1 MYGQLIEQAE
11 KYLRSLYEQDNIA
24 EQLMRKLTELMA
36 AGEANA
42 DAACRA
48 MRLSRRTLQR
58 RLRAEKTSFQKVL
71 NEARAVLAVN
81 YLSDERLKSSKSRCC
96 SAIRTSARSR
106 QLSSPGTTCRRPNT
120 ASVFSAT
127 SEPFD
132 CSLTDAYSGASIL
145 FRYFS
150 FSKGSNRPSSSTS
163 KRIDCPGYTPS
174 TTSES
179 RTITTPFTS
188 T

>member
-81 YLSDERLKSSKSRCC
+81 YLSDERLKSFDVAMLLGYSNISSFTTAFKSWYDMPP
-96 SAIRTSARSR
+96 TEYR
-106 QLSSPGTTCRRPNT
+106 QKFLST
-120 ASVFSAT
+120 
-127 SEPFD
+127 
-132 CSLTDAYSGASIL
+132 
-145 FRYFS
+145 
-150 FSKGSNRPSSSTS
+150 
-163 KRIDCPGYTPS
+163 
-174 TTSES
+174 
-179 RTITTPFTS
+179 
-188 T
+188 

>member
-24 EQLMRKLTELMA
+24 EQLMRKLAELMA

-42 DAACRA
+42 DSACRA

-81 YLSDERLKSSKSRCC
+81 YLSDTRLKSLEIAMLLGYSSISSFTTAFKSWYDMPP
-96 SAIRTSARSR
+96 AEYR
-106 QLSSPGTTCRRPNT
+106 QKFLAQT
-120 ASVFSAT
+120 
-127 SEPFD
+127 
-132 CSLTDAYSGASIL
+132 
-145 FRYFS
+145 
-150 FSKGSNRPSSSTS
+150 
-163 KRIDCPGYTPS
+163 
-174 TTSES
+174 
-179 RTITTPFTS
+179 
-188 T
+188 